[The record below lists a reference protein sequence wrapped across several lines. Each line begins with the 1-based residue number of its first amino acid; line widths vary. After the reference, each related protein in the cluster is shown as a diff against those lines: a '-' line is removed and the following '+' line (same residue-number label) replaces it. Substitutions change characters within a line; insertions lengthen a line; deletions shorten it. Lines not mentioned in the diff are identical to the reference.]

1 MWNLWTSGIE
11 GRNEKQSAEE
21 MLVIKIDGKFEHL
34 KKPRRIHQNLL
45 DIYMNM
51 Q

>member
-1 MWNLWTSGIE
+1 MESLNSGKE
-11 GRNEKQSAEE
+11 GRTEQQSAEE

-34 KKPRRIHQNLL
+34 KKPRRSYQNMV